1 MSLASDV
8 GSPLDKLEARQYFVA
23 ANQKERKEKRE
34 GTIVSEALAKKKAQ
48 ETAREEDLALVE
60 RIQNGELEAYKTL
73 VERYQKRILSVAFGV
88 LGNYEDAE
96 DVAQDALIKAYKSIS
111 KFRGQSSFY
120 TWVYRIAINLCI
132 DLKRKR
138 YRHVETGIAEEE
150 VIDAIR
156 GAEGDAYMGKI
167 SGPEERF
174 KQDELRKKLLHALS
188 TLSDEHRTVI
198 VLREIDGL
206 SYEEMSESIQ
216 CSKGTVMSRLF
227 HARKKL
233 QALLVDYV

>member
-1 MSLASDV
+1 M
-8 GSPLDKLEARQYFVA
+8 
-23 ANQKERKEKRE
+23 
-34 GTIVSEALAKKKAQ
+34 SEALAKQKAQ
-48 ETAREEDLALVE
+48 EISKEEDLALVE
-60 RIQNGELEAYKTL
+60 KIQGGDLHSYKIL
-73 VERYQKRILSVAFGV
+73 VERYQKRVVTVAFGV

-120 TWVYRIAINLCI
+120 TWLYRITINLCI

-138 YRHVETGIAEEE
+138 YRHVETGVAEEST
-150 VIDAIR
+150 IDAIR
-156 GAEGDAYMGKI
+156 GVDGDAYMGKI
-167 SGPEERF
+167 SGPEESF
-174 KQDELRKKLLHALS
+174 NQDELRKKLLQALS
-188 TLSDEHRTVI
+188 TLSDEHRAVI

-206 SYEEMSESIQ
+206 SYEEMSEAIA

-233 QALLVDYV
+233 QALLVEYI